1 MNYPQ
6 NRHSNKSSKK
16 MISEHD
22 DLLDSNKREL
32 IYYIHYLQKNRKWR
46 GYISDLNYNNI
57 KDVIK
62 QLENAISKV
71 IRQEGDINDFTE
83 RMLKEYH
90 ENSIRESEFE
100 WLRNDERACFWL
112 LFVMLN
118 NRDNSQDLSAIEK
131 NNILNLQSGSLYYSI
146 IAWFDKFTNS
156 RSPRGGRGDNEKK
169 LKACHQI
176 WLGSERNPV
185 SNWLLSMTNSD
196 EIDYCYNYLE
206 RLGISII
213 DVVIN
218 DKDANFFL
226 RLGER
231 YNLSRKSIL
240 VAFFDY
246 LFLSSKNGIF
256 AAENLKMKMASG
268 LSSWKNRK
276 NKEGY
281 VDVHF
286 DIKKENI
293 PKLDELKRRFNV
305 MSKKDVVNALIEY
318 MYDKKE

>member
-16 MISEHD
+16 MISDHD
-22 DLLDSNKREL
+22 DLLNSNKREL

-118 NRDNSQDLSAIEK
+118 NRGNSQDLSAIEK
-131 NNILNLQSGSLYYSI
+131 TIYLIFNLALFTILLLLGLISLLI
-146 IAWFDKFTNS
+146 HVL
-156 RSPRGGRGDNEKK
+156 PE
-169 LKACHQI
+169 
-176 WLGSERNPV
+176 
-185 SNWLLSMTNSD
+185 
-196 EIDYCYNYLE
+196 
-206 RLGISII
+206 
-213 DVVIN
+213 VVEAI
-218 DKDANFFL
+218 
-226 RLGER
+226 
-231 YNLSRKSIL
+231 
-240 VAFFDY
+240 
-246 LFLSSKNGIF
+246 
-256 AAENLKMKMASG
+256 M
-268 LSSWKNRK
+268 RK
-276 NKEGY
+276 N
-281 VDVHF
+281 
-286 DIKKENI
+286 
-293 PKLDELKRRFNV
+293 
-305 MSKKDVVNALIEY
+305 
-318 MYDKKE
+318 

>member
-6 NRHSNKSSKK
+6 NRHSNKSNKK
-16 MISEHD
+16 MISDHD
-22 DLLDSNKREL
+22 DLLNSNKREL

-118 NRDNSQDLSAIEK
+118 NRGNSQDLSAIEK

-185 SNWLLSMTNSD
+185 SNWLLSMNNSD

-246 LFLSSKNGIF
+246 LFLSSRNGIF
-256 AAENLKMKMASG
+256 AAENLKIKMASG

-293 PKLDELKRRFNV
+293 PKLDALKKRFNL
-305 MSKKDVVNALIEY
+305 MSKKEVVNALIERE
-318 MYDKKE
+318 YDKKE